1 MSIIRFH
8 WTLHY
13 LCQGITKAWILQ
25 IWDQLAGLISNQLIR
40 RLISLN
46 LLKKNRCGCFKNGVI
61 KYRRTTAIKARHL
74 AAKRWRMSQVMP
86 ALKGN
91 AETHWV
97 YLALALITGLDQCS
111 NLEFRKKNQSKLTLI
126 SMRAFKNFWIGMAS
140 IRLEY
145 LKKIGKGKSWI
156 QNLETQCVR

>member
-8 WTLHY
+8 WTLRY
-13 LCQGITKAWILQ
+13 LYQGITKAWILQ
-25 IWDQLAGLISNQLIR
+25 ICDQLAGLISNQWKR
-40 RLISLN
+40 RLISWN
-46 LLKKNRCGCFKNGVI
+46 LLKKNRCGCCKSGAI
-61 KYRRTTAIKARHL
+61 RYRRTTAIKARHL
-74 AAKRWRMSQVMP
+74 ATKRWCMSQVML

-97 YLALALITGLDQCS
+97 CLALALITGLDRCS
-111 NLEFRKKNQSKLTLI
+111 KLEFRKKNQSKLTLI

-145 LKKIGKGKSWI
+145 LKKIRKGKSWI
-156 QNLETQCVR
+156 QNLETRCVR